1 LQNIETADVQ
11 SPEDRKQDNRDKWIY
26 PMQQLAGGVMKSF
39 FSIYL
44 NNLMTLVYV
53 FPIGIAGVVEAMGQ
67 ALGWVVGPV
76 SGATIDRFS
85 FKKSKYWPWI
95 IIGSIG
101 VAVCWIVIFVLPVF
115 VSDPTRMVIPVAII
129 ILVRA
134 ILEGPD
140 AAVGNLLY
148 ARLARDGKLR
158 SYLAMWGK
166 IGRDGMKVVVG
177 FIFPVMLVGFTA
189 RGMSEV
195 SAWALIA
202 VILAF
207 SSISLQTVTVA
218 LTKNS
223 RLEKEA
229 VSGLGVPKMKSRP
242 ITGTFAAIF
251 TNRAL
256 LSAYLC
262 QTLGKV
268 FFFYHIM
275 GGMFLWRFYM
285 NNMAMM
291 SVYMTLLS
299 LAAVA
304 GAMLVPVAY
313 KIFRDTKR
321 CAVVAHVAQIA
332 IYAAAFFIVSP
343 QNVWG
348 TIFIICSASFFNGM
362 SDSFMQP
369 LFAHGAD
376 YSVWKSGNKDYG
388 LNMAVFG
395 LSITTGVL
403 LSTITR
409 TAALAAGGFDSAA
422 LAAGAAVP
430 DGVMSALHNLNTT
443 YPLIICVVITAILL
457 FVYPLNDKKVAE
469 IQKEIAAR
477 DARAAAQI

>member
-1 LQNIETADVQ
+1 MENNDAQ
-11 SPEDRKQDNRDKWIY
+11 SFEDIRRDKRDKFIY
-26 PMQQLAGGVMKSF
+26 PMQQLAGGVMQSF
-39 FSIYL
+39 FATYL

-53 FPIGIAGVVEAMGQ
+53 FPIGVAGVVEAMGQ
-67 ALGWVVGPV
+67 ALGWVTGPV
-76 SGATIDRFS
+76 SGAVIDRFS
-85 FKKSKYWPWI
+85 FRKSKYWPWI

-101 VAVCWIVIFVLPVF
+101 VAVCWVVIFVLPVF
-115 VSDPTRMVIPVAII
+115 VPDPTRMAIPVAII

-134 ILEGPD
+134 VLEGPD
-140 AAVGNLLY
+140 GAVGNLLY

-177 FIFPVMLVGFTA
+177 FIFPIMLVGFMA
-189 RGMSEV
+189 RGVSEV
-195 SAWALIA
+195 NAWALIA

-207 SSISLQTVTVA
+207 SSISLQSITVV
-218 LTKNS
+218 LVKKS
-223 RLEKEA
+223 RPEKEA
-229 VSGLGVPKMKSRP
+229 VAGMGGPKMKPRP
-242 ITGTFAAIF
+242 ITKTLAAIF

-262 QTLGKV
+262 QALSKV

-285 NNMAMM
+285 NNMSMM
-291 SVYMTLLS
+291 AYYMTLLS
-299 LAAVA
+299 LSAVA

-313 KIFRDTKR
+313 RICKDSKR
-321 CAVVAHVAQIA
+321 SAAMTYIAQIV

-348 TIFIICSASFFNGM
+348 TIFIICLASFFNGM

-403 LSTITR
+403 VSTITR

-422 LAAGAAVP
+422 LSAGAAVP
-430 DGVMSALHNLNTT
+430 DGVMSALHNLNTL
-443 YPLIICVVITAILL
+443 YPLVICVIITAILL
-457 FVYPLNDKKVAE
+457 FVYPLNDRKVAE
-469 IQKEIAAR
+469 IQTEIAAR
-477 DARAAAQI
+477 DAAVGAQT

>member
-1 LQNIETADVQ
+1 
-11 SPEDRKQDNRDKWIY
+11 
-26 PMQQLAGGVMKSF
+26 MQQLAHGVMQSF
-39 FSIYL
+39 FATYL
-44 NNLMTLVYV
+44 NNLMTLVYI
-53 FPIGIAGVVEAMGQ
+53 FPIAIAGFVEAMGQ

-76 SGATIDRFS
+76 SGAMIDRFS

-101 VAVCWIVIFVLPVF
+101 AATCWVVIFVLPAF

-140 AAVGNLLY
+140 AAVGNILF

-166 IGRDGMKVVVG
+166 IGRDGMKALVG
-177 FIFPVMLVGFTA
+177 FIFPLMLVGFMA

-195 SAWALIA
+195 KAWALIA

-207 SSISLQTVTVA
+207 SSISLQTVTVV
-218 LTKNS
+218 LTKHS

-229 VSGLGVPKMKSRP
+229 VAGMGGARPKPRP
-242 ITGTFAAIF
+242 ITKTFAAIF

-256 LSAYLC
+256 LSAYIC
-262 QTLGKV
+262 QALSKV

-291 SVYMTLLS
+291 AIYMTLLS
-299 LAAVA
+299 LSAVA
-304 GAMLVPVAY
+304 GAMLVPIAY
-313 KIFRDTKR
+313 KICKDTKR
-321 CAVVAHVAQIA
+321 SAAMAFGAQIV
-332 IYAAAFFIVSP
+332 IYSAAFFIVSP

-348 TIFIICSASFFNGM
+348 TVFIICFASFFNGM

-403 LSTITR
+403 VSTITR
-409 TAALAAGGFDSAA
+409 TAALAAGGFDSEA
-422 LAAGAAVP
+422 LSAGATVP
-430 DGVMSALHNLNTT
+430 EGVMSALHNLNTI
-443 YPLIICVVITAILL
+443 YPLVICVVITAILL
-457 FVYPLNDKKVAE
+457 FVYPLNDRKVAE
-469 IQKEIAAR
+469 IQKEIAER
-477 DARAAAQI
+477 DATGAVT

>member
-1 LQNIETADVQ
+1 VQNPEIADVR
-11 SPEDRKQDNRDKWIY
+11 SSEDIRQDNRDKLIY
-26 PMQQLAGGVMKSF
+26 PMQQLAHGVMQSF
-39 FSIYL
+39 FATYL

-53 FPIGIAGVVEAMGQ
+53 FPIAVAGVVEAMGQ
-67 ALGWVVGPV
+67 TLGWIIGPV
-76 SGATIDRFS
+76 SGAVIDRFS
-85 FKKSKYWPWI
+85 FKKAKYWPWI

-101 VAVCWIVIFVLPVF
+101 AAVCWIVIFVLPVF
-115 VSDPTRMVIPVAII
+115 VPDPTRMVIPVAII
-129 ILVRA
+129 ILFRA
-134 ILEGPD
+134 VLEGPD
-140 AAVGNLLY
+140 AAVGYILY

-166 IGRDGMKVVVG
+166 IGRDGMKALVG
-177 FIFPVMLVGFTA
+177 FIFPLMLVGFMA

-195 SAWALIA
+195 KSWALIA
-202 VILAF
+202 IILAF
-207 SSISLQTVTVA
+207 SSIALQTVTVV
-218 LTKNS
+218 LTKYS
-223 RLEKEA
+223 RPEKEA
-229 VSGLGVPKMKSRP
+229 VAGLGGAKAKSRP
-242 ITGTFAAIF
+242 ITKTFTAIF

-262 QTLGKV
+262 QSLSKV

-291 SVYMTLLS
+291 AVYMTLLS

-313 KIFRDTKR
+313 KILMDTKR
-321 CAVVAHVAQIA
+321 CAAMAYIAQAA

-348 TIFIICSASFFNGM
+348 TIFIICFASFFNGM

-376 YSVWKSGNKDYG
+376 YSAWKSGNKDYG

-403 LSTITR
+403 VSTITR

-422 LAAGAAVP
+422 LAAGAVVP
-430 DGVMSALHNLNTT
+430 DGVMSALHNLNTL
-443 YPLIICVVITAILL
+443 YPLIICVIITAILL
-457 FVYPLNDKKVAE
+457 FVYPLNDRKVAE
-469 IQKEIAAR
+469 IQKKIAER
-477 DARAAAQI
+477 DATATT

>member
-1 LQNIETADVQ
+1 
-11 SPEDRKQDNRDKWIY
+11 
-26 PMQQLAGGVMKSF
+26 MQQLAHGVTQSF
-39 FSIYL
+39 FSTYL
-44 NNLMTLVYV
+44 NNLMTLVYI
-53 FPIGIAGVVEAMGQ
+53 FPIGVAGAVEAMGQ
-67 ALGWVVGPV
+67 ALSWIIGPV
-76 SGATIDRFS
+76 SGAVIDRFS
-85 FKKSKYWPWI
+85 FKKAKYWPWI

-115 VSDPTRMVIPVAII
+115 VPDPTSMVIPVAII
-129 ILVRA
+129 ILFRA
-134 ILEGPD
+134 VLEGPD
-140 AAVGNLLY
+140 TAVGYILY

-177 FIFPVMLVGFTA
+177 FIFPLMLVGFMA

-195 SAWALIA
+195 KAWALIA
-202 VILAF
+202 IILAF
-207 SSISLQTVTVA
+207 SSIALQTVTVV

-223 RLEKEA
+223 RPEKEA
-229 VSGLGVPKMKSRP
+229 VAGLGGAKMKSRP
-242 ITGTFAAIF
+242 ITKTFAAIF

-262 QTLGKV
+262 QSLSKV

-285 NNMAMM
+285 DNMAMM
-291 SVYMTLLS
+291 AVYMTLLS

-304 GAMLVPVAY
+304 GAMLVPLAY
-313 KIFRDTKR
+313 SILKDTKR
-321 CAVVAHVAQIA
+321 CAAMAYIAQMA

-348 TIFIICSASFFNGM
+348 TIFIICFASFFNGM

-376 YSVWKSGNKDYG
+376 YSAWKSGNKDYG

-403 LSTITR
+403 VSTITR
-409 TAALAAGGFDSAA
+409 TAALSAGGFDSAA
-422 LAAGAAVP
+422 LSAGAVVP
-430 DGVMSALHNLNTT
+430 DGVMSALHNLNTL
-443 YPLIICVVITAILL
+443 YPLIICVIITAILL
-457 FVYPLNDKKVAE
+457 FVYPLNDRKVAE
-469 IQKEIAAR
+469 IQKKIAER
-477 DARAAAQI
+477 DAATA

>member
-1 LQNIETADVQ
+1 VQNSDTADIR
-11 SPEDRKQDNRDKWIY
+11 SPEDIRQDNRDKLIY
-26 PMQQLAGGVMKSF
+26 PMQQLAHGVMQSF
-39 FSIYL
+39 FATYL

-53 FPIGIAGVVEAMGQ
+53 FPIAVAGVVEAMGQ

-76 SGATIDRFS
+76 SGAVIDRFS
-85 FKKSKYWPWI
+85 FKKAKYWPWI

-115 VSDPTRMVIPVAII
+115 VHDPTMMAIPVAII
-129 ILVRA
+129 ILFRA
-134 ILEGPD
+134 VLEGPD
-140 AAVGNLLY
+140 ATVGYILY

-166 IGRDGMKVVVG
+166 IGRDGMKALVG
-177 FIFPVMLVGFTA
+177 FIFPLMLVGFMA
-189 RGMSEV
+189 RGLSEV
-195 SAWALIA
+195 KAWAFIA
-202 VILAF
+202 IILAF
-207 SSISLQTVTVA
+207 SSISLQTVTVV
-218 LTKNS
+218 LTKYS
-223 RLEKEA
+223 RPEKEA
-229 VSGLGVPKMKSRP
+229 VAGLGGAKVKSRP
-242 ITGTFAAIF
+242 IMKTFTAIF

-262 QTLGKV
+262 QSLSKV

-291 SVYMTLLS
+291 AVYMTLLS

-321 CAVVAHVAQIA
+321 CAVMAYTAHVV

-343 QNVWG
+343 KNVWG
-348 TIFIICSASFFNGM
+348 TIFIICFASFFNGM

-376 YSVWKSGNKDYG
+376 YSAWKSGNKDYG

-403 LSTITR
+403 VSTITR

-430 DGVMSALHNLNTT
+430 DGVMSALHNLNTL
-443 YPLIICVVITAILL
+443 YPLVICVMITAILL
-457 FVYPLNDKKVAE
+457 FVYPLNDRIVAE
-469 IQKEIAAR
+469 IQKKIAER
-477 DARAAAQI
+477 DAQT

>member
-1 LQNIETADVQ
+1 MKAQNPPTADVQ

-26 PMQQLAGGVMKSF
+26 PMQQLAGGVMQSF
-39 FSIYL
+39 FATYL

-53 FPIGIAGVVEAMGQ
+53 FPISVAGVVEAMGQ

-115 VSDPTRMVIPVAII
+115 VSNPTRMVIPVAII
-129 ILVRA
+129 ILIRA
-134 ILEGPD
+134 VLEGPD
-140 AAVGNLLY
+140 AAVGTLLY

-177 FIFPVMLVGFTA
+177 FIFPLMLVGFMA

-202 VILAF
+202 VILAL
-207 SSISLQTVTVA
+207 SSISLQTVTVL

-223 RLEKEA
+223 RPEKEA
-229 VSGLGVPKMKSRP
+229 VAGMGGPKMKSRP
-242 ITGTFAAIF
+242 ITATFAAIF

-262 QTLGKV
+262 QTLSKV

-291 SVYMTLLS
+291 AVYMTLLS

-321 CAVVAHVAQIA
+321 CAAVAYIAQIV

-348 TIFIICSASFFNGM
+348 TIFIICFASFFNGM

-403 LSTITR
+403 VSTITR

-422 LAAGAAVP
+422 LAAGAVVP
-430 DGVMSALHNLNTT
+430 AGVMSALHNLNTV
-443 YPLIICVVITAILL
+443 YPLIICVIITAILL

-477 DARAAAQI
+477 V